1 MPIHFGTDGWRAVI
15 SDTFTFD
22 NLRIVAQAIADAVG
36 SDHWDKQSRPVDQQ
50 SSPVDK
56 SAGNGEQAPDPKK
69 IVVGFD
75 TRFLSDRYAGEV
87 ARVLAANGFTV
98 LLTQAD
104 APTPAI
110 SYAVKHQHAIAGV
123 MITASHNAPRYNG
136 VKLKGAFGG
145 SALPEQCRRVEV
157 YINDNEEQARGPN
170 LMDFRKAREAGLIQK
185 FNPLPAYFDH
195 LRTLINTDII
205 ADNPQRFV
213 VDAMYGAGRGVIK
226 SFLQGTGCE
235 IAEIRGEM
243 NPGFGAIHP
252 EPIAKYLGA
261 LASAVSSGIGNFGVV
276 TDGDAD
282 RIGAMDERGTFV
294 DPHKIMAL
302 SLKYL
307 VENRGLTG
315 SVVRTVSTTRMI
327 DRLAKRYGLTLH
339 ETPVGFNHIAD
350 YMMSEDVLIGG
361 EESGGI
367 SFKGHIPEGDGPIM
381 GLLLVEMIAAS
392 GKTLHGLVG
401 ELLADVG
408 PAYYERTDLRLSR
421 PVSKKEMT
429 DLLLKTAPANIG
441 GEEVCEVSNR
451 DGVKYILADDSWLLV
466 RPSGTEPVLRVY
478 AEGRSQAM
486 MKDLLGYG
494 RQVAEQVV

>member
-15 SDTFTFD
+15 SDTFTFG
-22 NLRIVAQAIADAVG
+22 NLRTVTQAIADAVM
-36 SDHWDKQSRPVDQQ
+36 SEHWDKS
-50 SSPVDK
+50 
-56 SAGNGEQAPDPKK
+56 GNGKQVAHPRK

-75 TRFLSDRYAGEV
+75 TRFLSDRFAGEV
-87 ARVLAANGFTV
+87 ARVLAANGFMV
-98 LLTQAD
+98 LLAQSD

-110 SYAVKHQHAIAGV
+110 SYAVKYHNAIAGV

-136 VKLKGAFGG
+136 LKLKGAFGG

-157 YINDNEEQARGPN
+157 YITDNEQRARGPN
-170 LMDFRKAREAGLIQK
+170 LMDYNQAREANLIQK
-185 FNPLPAYFDH
+185 FNPLPVYFDH
-195 LRTLINTDII
+195 LRTLIRTDVI

-213 VDAMYGAGRGVIK
+213 VDAMYGSGRGVIK

-243 NPGFGAIHP
+243 NPGFGGVHP
-252 EPIAKYLGA
+252 EPISKYLGA
-261 LASAVSSGIGNFGVV
+261 LASAVSSGMGNFGVV

-307 VENRGLTG
+307 FEKRGWTG
-315 SVVRTVSTTRMI
+315 AVVRTVSTTRMI
-327 DRLAKRYGLTLH
+327 DRLAKRYGLTLY

-350 YMMSEDVLIGG
+350 YMMTEDVLIGG

-381 GLLLVEMIAAS
+381 GLLLVEMISES
-392 GKTLHGLVG
+392 GKTLHDLV
-401 ELLADVG
+401 EDLLGDVG
-408 PAYYERTDLRLSR
+408 PAFYERRDLRLSR
-421 PVSKKEMT
+421 PVAKAEMT
-429 DLLLKTAPANIG
+429 EFLTQQAPAEIG
-441 GEEVCEVSNR
+441 SQKVSEISQR
-451 DGVKYILADDSWLLV
+451 DGVKYIMADDSWLLI

-478 AEGRSQAM
+478 AEGRTQEMVKA
-486 MKDLLGYG
+486 LLGYG
-494 RQVAEQVV
+494 EQVAKSVV